1 MAFRNLKYARMYSVV
16 EIGISTPL
24 RSLGA
29 NHPVT
34 AALPMRYGGGLL
46 TMGELGWLNQ
56 VGTLGQEGFI

>member
-1 MAFRNLKYARMYSVV
+1 LD
-16 EIGISTPL
+16 
-24 RSLGA
+24 A